1 MAEHENEIESLDA
14 EVPDYAE
21 ARLSGVLAE
30 IIGTDAEV
38 KIYRANKQDA
48 RGGVYLFALPSDEAD
63 LTNIQDILRDEYG
76 GGNFRVQVRREGR
89 LIANRQL
96 MVEAPKRRTNSPETG
111 IADLL
116 ETVRESARQQMELLR
131 EQMRQQ
137 QLDMQK
143 MQLEQARQ
151 QTELM
156 GRLLESRSN
165 GGGTQEIL
173 QMLLSAKEFLSPA
186 TAPQQSDSMDTFLR
200 GLEMGREMG
209 GDPDVLSTAIKTF
222 GGSFASILAQPP
234 APAPVARPLPQAPAA
249 TRPLPPPEPDTTG
262 HDNQRAEPM
271 NMNELMPYL
280 NLILTGARA
289 NSDVTAYAVIVVDA
303 VPEEL
308 LRAYIVPQMEYDRLA
323 NHPVARAHRAWLD
336 QLRETVL
343 QYLDDLD
350 FEPENGADTVP
361 NADHQERGAGD
372 QTNPGHHAGI
382 GGPVQNH
389 PGSS

>member
-1 MAEHENEIESLDA
+1 MAEHENEIENIDT

-116 ETVRESARQQMELLR
+116 ETVRESARQQMEILR

-137 QLDMQK
+137 QTEMQK
-143 MQLEQARQ
+143 MQLDQARQ

-173 QMLLSAKEFLSPA
+173 QMLVSAKEFLSPA
-186 TAPQQSDSMDTFLR
+186 AAPQQSDSMDTFLR

-222 GGSFASILAQPP
+222 GGSFASILAQPS
-234 APAPVARPLPQAPAA
+234 APAPVARPLPQAA
-249 TRPLPPPEPDTTG
+249 TRPLPSPAPEPTG
-262 HDNQRAEPM
+262 PEPQRAETM
-271 NMNELMPYL
+271 TMNELMPYL

-308 LRAYIVPQMEYDRLA
+308 LRAYIVPQLEYERLA
-323 NHPVARAHRAWLD
+323 NHPVARSHRAWLD

-343 QYLDDLD
+343 QYLEDLE
-350 FEPENGADTVP
+350 FESENGADTVP
-361 NADHQERGAGD
+361 SADHQERGAGD